1 MKYEIDELKTK
12 VWDLRKD
19 TLDIIVAGG
28 GGHIGGDMSVID
40 ALSVLYFRQMNVS
53 PETEIDPDRVY

>member
-19 TLDIIVAGG
+19 TLYIIVAGG
-28 GGHIGGDMSVID
+28 GGHIGGEVSVIA
-40 ALSVLYFRQMNVS
+40 AL
-53 PETEIDPDRVY
+53 